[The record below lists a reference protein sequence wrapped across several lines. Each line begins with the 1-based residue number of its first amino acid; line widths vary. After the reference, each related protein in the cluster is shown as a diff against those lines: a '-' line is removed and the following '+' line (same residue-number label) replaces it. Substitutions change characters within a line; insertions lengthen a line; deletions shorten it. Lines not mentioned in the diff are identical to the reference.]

1 MIDPLDEFLGYR
13 LRRASGLMMAD
24 LAQTL
29 EPTGL
34 RATEA
39 SVLLAIA
46 ANPDSGQSDIG
57 RLLGI
62 QRANM
67 TPIIAA
73 LLARELVDRSA
84 SDGRSHSLRLNAAGE
99 VLAAD
104 VKARIITHEARFTRD
119 LDPAERVVLLE
130 QLRKVGGRRL

>member
-1 MIDPLDEFLGYR
+1 
-13 LRRASGLMMAD
+13 
-24 LAQTL
+24 
-29 EPTGL
+29 
-34 RATEA
+34 
-39 SVLLAIA
+39 
-46 ANPDSGQSDIG
+46 
-57 RLLGI
+57 
-62 QRANM
+62 M

-104 VKARIITHEARFTRD
+104 VKARIITHEARFMRD